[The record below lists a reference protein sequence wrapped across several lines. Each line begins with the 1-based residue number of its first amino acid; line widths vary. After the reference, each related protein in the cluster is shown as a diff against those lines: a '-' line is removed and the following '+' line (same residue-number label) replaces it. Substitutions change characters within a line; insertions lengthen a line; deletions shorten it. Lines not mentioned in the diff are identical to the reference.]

1 LWDRGIKREFKWGSV
16 VFGNTGADV
25 QQKPAEMLAEP
36 EQPSQSAAVQTYASI
51 AATRAQVESPV
62 GAGTT
67 QPQHANASYYYH
79 SRPGHYSYWP
89 YQGTGLAYAAGSQPY
104 PYGYYAAAGSI
115 NHSSYMY
122 SASQYRSGQLSW
134 QQPYQG
140 PRLDGSTPAVNPT
153 ATASQ
158 PGAQQPPANMA
169 DLVSNDGS
177 TAPSGQPTTSPENT
191 APQAQDVPLSS
202 VLGQISTDDT
212 LAKPGD
218 EQNFLKD
225 LVALSSMQPSQ
236 IADVLRDN
244 PQLRDIVWAAF
255 DQVKKASMP
264 TSE

>member
-1 LWDRGIKREFKWGSV
+1 MFVKR
-16 VFGNTGADV
+16 
-25 QQKPAEMLAEP
+25 AE
-36 EQPSQSAAVQTYASI
+36 PSQSAAVQTYASI
-51 AATRAQVESPV
+51 AATRARGESSV
-62 GAGTT
+62 GARTT
-67 QPQHANASYYYH
+67 QPQQSANASYYYN
-79 SRPGHYSYWP
+79 SRPGHYGYWP

-122 SASQYRSGQLSW
+122 SASQYRSGQLNW

-153 ATASQ
+153 TTASQ
-158 PGAQQPPANMA
+158 PGMQQPSANMA
-169 DLVSNDGS
+169 DLAPNEGS
-177 TAPSGQPTTSPENT
+177 SVPSGQPTTSPEST
-191 APQAQDVPLSS
+191 PLQAQDVPLSS
-202 VLGQISTDDT
+202 VPGQIMTEDN

-218 EQNFLKD
+218 EQNFLKE

-236 IADVLRDN
+236 ITDVLRDN

>member
-1 LWDRGIKREFKWGSV
+1 MFVKR
-16 VFGNTGADV
+16 
-25 QQKPAEMLAEP
+25 AE
-36 EQPSQSAAVQTYASI
+36 PSQSAAVQTYASI
-51 AATRAQVESPV
+51 AATRAQVESSV
-62 GAGTT
+62 GAKTT

-79 SRPGHYSYWP
+79 SRPGHYGYWP

-140 PRLDGSTPAVNPT
+140 PRLDDPLT
-153 ATASQ
+153 TASQ
-158 PGAQQPPANMA
+158 PGTQQPPANMA
-169 DLVSNDGS
+169 DPAPNDGS
-177 TAPSGQPTTSPENT
+177 STPLGQPTISAEST
-191 APQAQDVPLSS
+191 ASQARDVPLSS
-202 VLGQISTDDT
+202 VLGQITTEDT
-212 LAKPGD
+212 VVKSGD
-218 EQNFLKD
+218 EQNFLKE